1 MGAAAEPEAEMAAH
15 QPQQEAAHPQ
25 IQVVAEAAAELLQT
39 LLPQTKTEG
48 TGVPGLFC

>member
-1 MGAAAEPEAEMAAH
+1 MGTAAGLEAGMAAR
-15 QPQQEAAHPQ
+15 QLQQEAAHPQ
-25 IQVVAEAAAELLQT
+25 IQVGAEAAAELLQT